1 MKSYF
6 VAVFA
11 FLLLLS
17 SVRPAAA
24 IDADSELVRSLARHV
39 SRSLPAELVADPL
52 LPSRAVAPLGATL
65 PGSSAIASPSTT
77 FERFDV
83 PSQAASAPRS
93 LAFPVL
99 ATTYVALNAIDIF
112 TTTKAIGSGRGVEAN
127 PVMGSVAGTPAAL
140 TAAKIATT
148 ATTLVLAR
156 KLWKDHKT
164 ASIVLLVTA
173 NAGMGFVVSHNAR
186 VAGGF

>member
-1 MKSYF
+1 MKSYLI
-6 VAVFA
+6 AVFA
-11 FLLLLS
+11 ILLLLLD
-17 SVRPAAA
+17 VRPAVAL
-24 IDADSELVRSLARHV
+24 DADSALVRSLARHV
-39 SRSLPAELVADPL
+39 SRSLPAELVANPL
-52 LPSRAVAPLGATL
+52 LPSRTVAPLAATL
-65 PGSSAIASPSTT
+65 P
-77 FERFDV
+77 
-83 PSQAASAPRS
+83 AASAISPSSTLERFEPASEVAPTSRS

-99 ATTYVALNAIDIF
+99 ATTYVALNAIDIY

-127 PVMGSVAGTPAAL
+127 PVMGSVAGTPVAL

-156 KLWKDHKT
+156 RLWKQHKT

-173 NAGMGFVVSHNAR
+173 NAGMGFVVSHNTR